1 MEILAPEGQTM
12 RSKKHLLVFLAG
24 LTVILEFL
32 AMATP
37 LFASSKE
44 KVLYRFCPADACPD
58 GDPCRRY
65 DF

>member
-1 MEILAPEGQTM
+1 M

-37 LFASSKE
+37 WLSASRE
-44 KVLYRFCPADACPD
+44 KVLYRFCPANACPD
-58 GDPCRRY
+58 GDPGRRY
-65 DF
+65 DV